1 MKGPEPVPEERT
13 QTHPEQFGME
23 AALRGLKERGY
34 RPAVVYD
41 VGAADGKW
49 TAMALRYWG
58 EATYVCFEPLAER
71 LEALSALGRRHPG
84 KLIVQAC
91 GVGDADTELSLGVT
105 ESLYDS
111 SFAYSGRSSRTVRV
125 CRLDT
130 LLSRGAIPPP
140 SFVKIDV
147 QGFEKRVLD
156 GGAEAMRAAE
166 LVLMECQ
173 FFPFCEDMHT
183 LDVTVAH
190 MSARGFVPYEFVDF
204 LRRPL
209 DGAMGQ
215 CDILFARRGHPLL
228 ADTRWAR

>member
-1 MKGPEPVPEERT
+1 
-13 QTHPEQFGME
+13 
-23 AALRGLKERGY
+23 
-34 RPAVVYD
+34 
-41 VGAADGKW
+41 
-49 TAMALRYWG
+49 
-58 EATYVCFEPLAER
+58 
-71 LEALSALGRRHPG
+71 
-84 KLIVQAC
+84 
-91 GVGDADTELSLGVT
+91 
-105 ESLYDS
+105 
-111 SFAYSGRSSRTVRV
+111 
-125 CRLDT
+125 
-130 LLSRGAIPPP
+130 LLSQGRIPPP

-156 GGAEAMRAAE
+156 GGVAAMRTAE

-183 LDVTVAH
+183 LDVTIAD

-215 CDILFARRGHPLL
+215 CDILFARRGHRLL

>member
-1 MKGPEPVPEERT
+1 MKPDVA
-13 QTHPEQFGME
+13 QFGME
-23 AALRGLKERGY
+23 AALRGLEARGY
-34 RPAVVYD
+34 RPSVVYD

-49 TAMALRYWG
+49 TELALRHWAD
-58 EATYVCFEPLAER
+58 ATYVCFEPLAER
-71 LEALSALGRRHPG
+71 RGALAALERRHPG
-84 KLIVQAC
+84 RLLVQAC
-91 GVGDADTELSLGVT
+91 GLGDEDTELSLGVT

-111 SFAYSGRSSRTVRV
+111 SFAYAGRSSRTVPVR
-125 CRLDT
+125 RLDT
-130 LLSRGAIPPP
+130 LLSRGVIPPP

-156 GGAEAMRAAE
+156 GGVEAVRSAD

-173 FFPFCEDMHT
+173 FFPFCEDMRT
-183 LDVTVAH
+183 LDLTVAD

-215 CDILFARRGHPLL
+215 CDILFARRGHRLL
-228 ADTRWAR
+228 ADTRWAAR